1 MDSNYILGSDGELYH
16 WGIKGMRW
24 GVRRYQNADG
34 SLTAAGKKRYKA
46 TEEELKAREQ
56 VIKNKER
63 VKAKQDK
70 LAAKK
75 AELDAREKALEGDKK
90 GKKSKTSDA
99 AKPKSMK
106 DMTDEELRDHINRM
120 QLEKNYLEAKKNLA
134 IANPKQLSAGEKFVK
149 SLRDDVLVP
158 AAKTAGKDYVEKVL
172 KRKLGIGETDAEV
185 AKKLENKYKKLEWET
200 KIKDLKE
207 AGTLKEVKEPKEP
220 TWDDLTKQQT
230 YIKNQLETL
239 KAQEKYD
246 EYVNDRK
253 KRREQGDA

>member
-1 MDSNYILGSDGELYH
+1 MDNNYILGPDGELYH
-16 WGIKGMRW
+16 HGIRGMKWGI
-24 GVRRYQNADG
+24 RRYQNKDG
-34 SLTAAGKKRYKA
+34 SLTTAGKKRYKA

-90 GKKSKTSDA
+90 GKKGKTPD
-99 AKPKSMK
+99 KPQQKSIK
-106 DMTDEELRDHINRM
+106 DMTDAELRDHINRM
-120 QLEKNYLEAKKNLA
+120 QLEKNYLDTQKSLA
-134 IANPKQLSAGEKFVK
+134 AANPKKLSAGEQFIKTIK
-149 SLRDDVLVP
+149 DDVIIP
-158 AAKTAGKDYVEKVL
+158 AAKNAGRDYVEKVM
-172 KRKLGIGETDAEV
+172 KDKLGLNKKDADPL
-185 AKKLENKYKKLEWET
+185 KTLENKYKKLEWET
-200 KIKDLKE
+200 KISDLQK

-246 EYVNDRK
+246 EYLN
-253 KRREQGDA
+253 KREKQGGN